1 MSVSLYSG
9 KVARKLLFL
18 QLMTFVLI
26 SVAFWLKSP
35 EWSASALAGGLAAWL
50 PSAMFMLFALRHQ
63 AQTPAPG
70 RVAWSFAIGEG
81 LKFAL
86 RHQAQTPAPGRV
98 AWSFAIGEGLKVV
111 ITIVLLIVALGVFKA
126 EFIPLGLTYLAVL
139 VVQIVAPAVI
149 NSYRT

>member
-18 QLMTFVLI
+18 QFMTFVLI
-26 SVAFWLKSP
+26 SAAFGFKGLAWGV
-35 EWSASALAGGLAAWL
+35 SALAGGLAAWL
-50 PSAMFMLFALRHQ
+50 PSVMFML
-63 AQTPAPG
+63 
-70 RVAWSFAIGEG
+70 
-81 LKFAL
+81 FAL

-111 ITIVLLIVALGVFKA
+111 ITIFLLIVALGVFKA
-126 EFIPLGLTYLAVL
+126 EFMPLGLTYLAVL

>member
-81 LKFAL
+81 LK
-86 RHQAQTPAPGRV
+86 
-98 AWSFAIGEGLKVV
+98 VV
-111 ITIVLLIVALGVFKA
+111 ITIVLLIVALGVLILLATGFRFLA
-126 EFIPLGLTYLAVL
+126 YGLRWYRVNPRRVWYHTPWLAFTFTMLMAVFGIALL
-139 VVQIVAPAVI
+139 VVLCVFRQ
-149 NSYRT
+149 

>member
-1 MSVSLYSG
+1 
-9 KVARKLLFL
+9 
-18 QLMTFVLI
+18 MTFVLI

-81 LKFAL
+81 LK
-86 RHQAQTPAPGRV
+86 
-98 AWSFAIGEGLKVV
+98 VV
-111 ITIVLLIVALGVFKA
+111 ITIVLLIVALGCSRRS
-126 EFIPLGLTYLAVL
+126 LYRLA
-139 VVQIVAPAVI
+139 
-149 NSYRT
+149 

>member
-35 EWSASALAGGLAAWL
+35 EWGASALAGGLAAWL
-50 PSAMFMLFALRHQ
+50 PSAMFML
-63 AQTPAPG
+63 
-70 RVAWSFAIGEG
+70 
-81 LKFAL
+81 FAL

-149 NSYRT
+149 NSYRN

>member
-9 KVARKLLFL
+9 KSHANCCFAVNDFCSDQRCFLAEKPGMERFGAGRRSRRPVAECN
-18 QLMTFVLI
+18 VYA
-26 SVAFWLKSP
+26 VC
-35 EWSASALAGGLAAWL
+35 LA
-50 PSAMFMLFALRHQ
+50 PP

-70 RVAWSFAIGEG
+70 RVA
-81 LKFAL
+81 
-86 RHQAQTPAPGRV
+86 R
-98 AWSFAIGEGLKVV
+98 SFAIGEGLKVV

-149 NSYRT
+149 NSYRN